1 VQAIGLFG
9 RANGGRG
16 GGCGSGGRRLQCA
29 AAPGWGGCGQGSSS
43 VVSCLGPVS
52 WSRMVANG
60 RQHVHVSSVDTTG
73 MIGMP

>member
-1 VQAIGLFG
+1 MRVGRTAVAVRGSPRVGWVWAGLKQ
-9 RANGGRG
+9 R
-16 GGCGSGGRRLQCA
+16 SL
-29 AAPGWGGCGQGSSS
+29 
-43 VVSCLGPVS
+43 VVSCLGPAS